1 MSAANR
7 YALALFQL
15 AEQAGQLLVLATPVA
30 QLRAVLPSI
39 ATTLHNPRLTPAQRT
54 AVATAL
60 AGAVQAPTLLANTLQ
75 VLAANRRLA
84 LLPEVLAHLQSLL
97 DAAQG
102 TSRVRVETATALT
115 DVQRTKL
122 ANLLST
128 LLTTLADNKQVA
140 KQAAKHVVL
149 EDTVQPRLL
158 GGFRTFVNGHVWDA
172 SVQGGL
178 TRLHSHLRQAF
189 KTTHG

>member
-15 AEQAGQLLVLATPVA
+15 AEQTGQLLALATPVA
-30 QLRAVLPSI
+30 QLLAVLPSV
-39 ATTLHNPRLTPAQRT
+39 ATTLNNPRLTPAQRT
-54 AVATAL
+54 ALATAL
-60 AGAVQAPTLLANTLQ
+60 ASAVQAPTLLTNTLQ

-84 LLPEVLAHLQSLL
+84 LLPEVLTHLQSLL

-102 TSRVRVETATALT
+102 TSRVRVETATDLT
-115 DVQRTKL
+115 DAQRTKL
-122 ANLLST
+122 ATLLSR
-128 LLTTLADNKQVA
+128 LADTP
-140 KQAAKHVVL
+140 HVTL

-158 GGFRTFVNGHVWDA
+158 GGFRAFVNGQVWDA

-178 TRLHSHLRQAF
+178 ARLQNTLRQAF

>member
-15 AEQAGQLLVLATPVA
+15 AEQAGKLLDFAKPVA
-30 QLRAVLPSI
+30 ELLAVLPSV

-54 AVATAL
+54 ALATAL
-60 AGAVQAPTLLANTLQ
+60 AAAVQAPTLLANTLQ

-84 LLPEVLAHLQSLL
+84 LLPDVLTHLQSLL

-102 TSRVRVETATALT
+102 TSRVRVESATELT
-115 DVQRTKL
+115 EAQRVKL
-122 ANLLST
+122 AT
-128 LLTTLADNKQVA
+128 LLTTLAGTKQV
-140 KQAAKHVVL
+140 VL
-149 EDTVQPRLL
+149 QDTVQPRLL
-158 GGFRTFVNGHVWDA
+158 GGFRAFVNGQVWDA

-178 TRLHSHLRQAF
+178 ARLQSSLREAF